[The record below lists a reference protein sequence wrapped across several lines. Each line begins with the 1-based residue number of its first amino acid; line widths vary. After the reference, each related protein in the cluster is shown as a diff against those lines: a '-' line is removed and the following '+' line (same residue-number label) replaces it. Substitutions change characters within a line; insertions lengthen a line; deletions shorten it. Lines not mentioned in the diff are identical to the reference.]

1 MSEFN
6 DNAFNKSFARAQEYQ
21 KIYNSDA
28 FTLDEGEY
36 KFSEVYELPE
46 YYHRRGF
53 VPWFDYAAVYYL
65 HVVIHKRMQD
75 LKKKYCE

>member
-1 MSEFN
+1 MSKDLSIFENVQMF
-6 DNAFNKSFARAQEYQ
+6 E
-21 KIYNSDA
+21 YNSDA
-28 FTLDEGEY
+28 FTLDEVEY